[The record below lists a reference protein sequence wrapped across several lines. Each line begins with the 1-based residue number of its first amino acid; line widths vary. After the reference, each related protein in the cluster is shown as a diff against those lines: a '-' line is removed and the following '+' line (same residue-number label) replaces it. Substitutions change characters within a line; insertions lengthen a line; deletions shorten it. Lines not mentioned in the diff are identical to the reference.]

1 VLPHL
6 LRTAGRASLYRIS
19 HNAAPDPPAG
29 FAAITAITKLIGP
42 FAQRRTSLIAAA
54 AGRADRDFPPR
65 LS

>member
-1 VLPHL
+1 MLPHL

-29 FAAITAITKLIGP
+29 FAAITKLIGP
-42 FAQRRTSLIAAA
+42 FAQRRTALIAAA